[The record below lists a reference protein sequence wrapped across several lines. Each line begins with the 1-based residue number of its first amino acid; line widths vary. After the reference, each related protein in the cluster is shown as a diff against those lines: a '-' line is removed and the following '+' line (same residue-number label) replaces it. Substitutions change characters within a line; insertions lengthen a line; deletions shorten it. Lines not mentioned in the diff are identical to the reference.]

1 MVGISIPKGKSHLP
15 SSESQGPKARHC
27 MLPANTLKVLAA
39 GLPGGFL
46 FASARRLHHHVTC
59 KSASLARFR
68 LGHSFWQWFHVVR
81 WTGLMDLEGPPALV
95 EKPCPRLYKAIY
107 TFQLKVVR
115 SYKEEYEDE
124 NNESMTM
131 VTLYKP
137 IQSSNTQIEVVSFPT
152 NTLHFAIPLCT
163 LQDFAIFLS
172 LPADLPIGS
181 AESANLI
188 ESQPPAVLLR
198 AWTNA

>member
-1 MVGISIPKGKSHLP
+1 
-15 SSESQGPKARHC
+15 
-27 MLPANTLKVLAA
+27 
-39 GLPGGFL
+39 
-46 FASARRLHHHVTC
+46 
-59 KSASLARFR
+59 
-68 LGHSFWQWFHVVR
+68 
-81 WTGLMDLEGPPALV
+81 MDLEGPPALV

-115 SYKEEYEDE
+115 SYREEYEDE

-198 AWTNA
+198 A